1 MCRDFPNYL
10 PFALSPFEFLPL
22 FAKTIASFSL
32 SILLFRHA
40 RTHTYQSSRHK
51 QHDNRRLLKIFPTFA
66 FFFDNS
72 SCQITR
78 NRNRKPFLLRGWR
91 RSLCSLRRDATFP
104 FTCVYVCERVKN
116 TQISR
121 SLALCLCVSMCV
133 CVKLSL
139 DLTFCPRLKEFSP
152 TKFTGSG
159 PRRNTTL
166 RRRKLTWVRAC
177 TYGCVLRK
185 LSPPCVVWWWW

>member
-1 MCRDFPNYL
+1 MTALCSIYYLHLFTFLLFFATLCLTLYFLFFNFTSNSLLNLLFSFLLFIFLPFIFQESFRDARRTHTNNTHAVCRDFPNYL

-51 QHDNRRLLKIFPTFA
+51 QHDNLRLLKIFPTFA

-91 RSLCSLRRDATFP
+91 RSLCSLRRDATF
-104 FTCVYVCERVKN
+104 T
-116 TQISR
+116 
-121 SLALCLCVSMCV
+121 CV
-133 CVKLSL
+133 CV
-139 DLTFCPRLKEFSP
+139 
-152 TKFTGSG
+152 
-159 PRRNTTL
+159 
-166 RRRKLTWVRAC
+166 
-177 TYGCVLRK
+177 
-185 LSPPCVVWWWW
+185 

>member
-51 QHDNRRLLKIFPTFA
+51 QHDNLRLLKIFPTFA

-91 RSLCSLRRDATFP
+91 RSVFLASRRDV
-104 FTCVYVCERVKN
+104 TCVCECERVKN

-121 SLALCLCVSMCV
+121 SLACLCVSMCV
-133 CVKLSL
+133 CQVVTVHG
-139 DLTFCPRLKEFSP
+139 LTFCPRLKEFSP

-177 TYGCVLRK
+177 TYGCVLRE
-185 LSPPCVVWWWW
+185 LSPPSVLSGDGGS